1 MRFSKQKISSQNG
14 HNERIGDNM
23 ALTKDDLQAISEL
36 LDVKLDPIKK
46 DIVKL
51 QGKVDTLES
60 KVDTLQ
66 DKVDTLQDKVDT
78 LQETVEIHR
87 DLTLEFYGKQM
98 EHNTKQDRE
107 TDYLAARVDIIE
119 KQTIQNTAD
128 IKRLQKA

>member
-1 MRFSKQKISSQNG
+1 
-14 HNERIGDNM
+14 M

-51 QGKVDTLES
+51 QS
-60 KVDTLQ
+60 
-66 DKVDTLQDKVDT
+66 KVDTLQDKVDT

-98 EHNTKQDRE
+98 EYNTKLDRE

-128 IKRLQKA
+128 IKRLQKV